1 MLTRRGMLAGLAGGA
16 VAGSLAGCRPEH
28 VAHRS
33 PAVAPSLDP
42 ASWASV
48 KAQFAL
54 EPGVAHLA
62 GFVFASHPATVR
74 AAIERHRRGLDADAP
89 GYLAANEEAL
99 DTAVARAA
107 AAYLKT
113 EPDQIAF
120 TDSTTMGLGL
130 LYTGLRL
137 APGDEVLTTEHDF
150 YATHESLRLRQLR
163 DGTPVRRVRLYDE
176 PSAADAGQIVQ
187 RLRSAIGPRT
197 RVVALTWVHS
207 SSGVKLPARA
217 IAGMLAEV
225 GRGRGQPV
233 LLAVDGVHGFGVEET
248 TPDELGCDFFASGC
262 HKWLFGPRGTGLLWG
277 RATAWPQLT
286 PVIPSFTAQSIGAWQ
301 EGSLPHGPA
310 GPAATPGGYHSFE
323 HRWALAEA
331 FALHQAVGP
340 GRIAQRTQA
349 LAAALKDG
357 LAGLATVTLHT
368 PRAAE
373 LSAGIVCCEVG
384 GYRPREAVAR
394 LRAAGVSAS
403 VTPYA
408 TSYLRFG
415 PSILTDESD
424 VDSAVRAVRAL
435 G

>member
-1 MLTRRGMLAGLAGGA
+1 VLAALAGGA
-16 VAGSLAGCRPEH
+16 VAGTVAGCHSEQ
-28 VAHRS
+28 VAHRG
-33 PAVAPSLDP
+33 PAVAPPLDP
-42 ASWASV
+42 SSWASV

-62 GFVFASHPATVR
+62 GFVFASHPAAVR
-74 AAIERHRRGLDADAP
+74 EAIEQHRRGLDADAP

-99 DTAVARAA
+99 ETAVAGAA

-113 EPDQIAF
+113 APDQIAF

-130 LYTGLRL
+130 LYAGLRL
-137 APGDEVLTTEHDF
+137 EPGDEVLTTEHDF

-163 DGTPVRRVRLYDE
+163 DGTPVRRARLYDAPE
-176 PSAADAGQIVQ
+176 TADADQIVA
-187 RLRSAIGPRT
+187 RLRAAIGPRT
-197 RVVALTWVHS
+197 RLVALTWVHS
-207 SSGVKLPARA
+207 SSGVKLPIPA
-217 IAGMLAEV
+217 IAGLLAEI
-225 GRGRGQPV
+225 GQRRGEPV
-233 LLAVDGVHGFGVEET
+233 LLAVDGVHGFGVEAA
-248 TPDELGCDFFASGC
+248 TPDELGCDFLASGC

-277 RATAWPQLT
+277 RATAWPELT
-286 PVIPSFTAQSIGAWQ
+286 PVIPSFTAESIGAWQ

-331 FALHQAVGP
+331 FALHQAVGAD
-340 GRIAQRTQA
+340 RITQRTHA
-349 LAAALKDG
+349 LAAGLKDG
-357 LAGLATVTLHT
+357 LAGLATVTLRT
-368 PRAAE
+368 PRAVE
-373 LSAGIVCCEVG
+373 LSAGIVCCEVR
-384 GYRPREAVAR
+384 GYRPREVVGR
-394 LRAAGVSAS
+394 LRAAGVAAS

-424 VDSAVRAVRAL
+424 VDSAIRAMRTL

>member
-1 MLTRRGMLAGLAGGA
+1 MLTRRGVLATLAGGA
-16 VAGSLAGCRPEH
+16 VAGTVAGCRSEQ
-28 VAHRS
+28 VAHRGL
-33 PAVAPSLDP
+33 AVTRPLDP
-42 ASWASV
+42 GSWASV

-74 AAIERHRRGLDADAP
+74 EAIERHRRGLDADAP

-99 DTAVARAA
+99 DTAVAGAA
-107 AAYLKT
+107 AAYLRT
-113 EPDQIAF
+113 QPDQIAF

-130 LYTGLRL
+130 LFAGLRL
-137 APGDEVLTTEHDF
+137 GPGDEVLTTEHDF
-150 YATHESLRLRQLR
+150 YATHESLRLRQAR
-163 DGTPVRRVRLYDE
+163 DGTPVRRVRLYDAPE
-176 PSAADAGQIVQ
+176 TADADQIVQ
-187 RLRSAIGPRT
+187 RLRAAVNPRT

-207 SSGVKLPARA
+207 SSGVKLPIPV

-225 GRGRGQPV
+225 GQGRDAPV
-233 LLAVDGVHGFGVEET
+233 LLAVDGVHGFGVEAT
-248 TPDELGCDFFASGC
+248 TPDELGCDFFATGC

-286 PVIPSFTAQSIGAWQ
+286 PVIPSFTAASIGAWQ

-331 FALHQAVGP
+331 FALHQTIGMD
-340 GRIAQRTQA
+340 RIAQRTRT
-349 LAAALKDG
+349 LATALKDG
-357 LAGLATVTLHT
+357 LADLSGVTLRT
-368 PRAAE
+368 PRSAE
-373 LSAGIVCCEVG
+373 LSAGIICCEVR

-424 VDSAVRAVRAL
+424 VEVTIAAVRTL